1 MGQRKTRGCDVKLAK
16 ERGYLRKGVLPPLC
30 SATECSGT
38 PRAVKGQVGEEVTD
52 VFTKNSFDN
61 TIRQKSDWSG
71 LKSDGRFSKSL
82 KKEKK
87 IRIHRFY

>member
-1 MGQRKTRGCDVKLAK
+1 MGQRKTRGCDVKVAK
-16 ERGYLRKGVLPPLC
+16 ERDYFRKGVSSPLC

-38 PRAVKGQVGEEVTD
+38 LRAAKGQVGEEVTD

-61 TIRQKSDWSG
+61 TMRQKPDWTS
-71 LKSDGRFSKSL
+71 LKSDERFSKSL

-87 IRIHRFY
+87 SRIHRFY